1 MRDGAVAPSA
11 VHTASVQQV
20 QKASDKNIN
29 PIYYHDVMHSLPDS
43 HFVWVS
49 YDGGGGGV
57 ILYQRSHDSNL
68 KCEPSDFYLKS
79 GETRLFL

>member
-1 MRDGAVAPSA
+1 MRDGAVAPPA

-20 QKASDKNIN
+20 QKASDKNNN

-49 YDGGGGGV
+49 YDGGVSFFISGHMTQTQSV
-57 ILYQRSHDSNL
+57 NL
-68 KCEPSDFYLKS
+68 QIFI
-79 GETRLFL
+79 